1 MCNKLQNNLDI
12 SHAHEFR
19 WNAYFPV
26 VKCRGWGE
34 ERVTE
39 WGIKINIRDT
49 GLSVIFGSNQNALCF
64 ADLTLAEWGA
74 SSSVGLRIAKEL
86 IKNFNHVCPKS
97 KKVFL
102 KSNRTHQKRNKLNH
116 QRQRFLK
123 FSWSHCYVYILPL
136 MKFHILLFYASM

>member
-1 MCNKLQNNLDI
+1 M
-12 SHAHEFR
+12 
-19 WNAYFPV
+19 

-34 ERVTE
+34 ARVTE

-86 IKNFNHVCPKS
+86 IKKISIMSVQS
-97 KKVFL
+97 
-102 KSNRTHQKRNKLNH
+102 
-116 QRQRFLK
+116 QRKYF
-123 FSWSHCYVYILPL
+123 
-136 MKFHILLFYASM
+136 